1 MQDKMKEANLP
12 EPIFSNEREDFV
24 VTFYNGEYPE
34 LYPRELKS
42 AQEKEES
49 AQEKEESAQEK
60 EESAQENKHAR
71 NIPRELIL
79 EFCSETRS
87 LKEIMEYFGYKNQ
100 GHFRERY
107 INPLLEEEKLKMT
120 IPEQP
125 KNRNQKYIS
134 NK

>member
-1 MQDKMKEANLP
+1 MQDKMKETNLP

-42 AQEKEES
+42 AQEK
-49 AQEKEESAQEK
+49 A
-60 EESAQENKHAR
+60 ESAQENKHAR

-87 LKEIMEYFGYKNQ
+87 LKEIMEHFGYKNQ

-107 INPLLEEEKLKMT
+107 INPLFEEEKLKKT
-120 IPEQP
+120 ILEQP